1 MEDNHKEKFCFKQ
14 LTNNEHGKTSPLIVL
29 SLIILSFTL
38 PLFVYTVIWADDV
51 PMAQQVSAVIL
62 GVIGMFS
69 IGGFAKKK
77 I

>member
-1 MEDNHKEKFCFKQ
+1 MEEKHDLKFSLKQ

-29 SLIILSFTL
+29 SLVILFFTL
-38 PLFVYTVIWADDV
+38 PLFVYTVIWVEDV
-51 PMAQQVSAVIL
+51 QLAQQVSSVIL

-69 IGGFAKKK
+69 IGGFAKNK